1 MTNVKRLEELKKID
15 YHFEVYIRNHTK
27 ILLSVPN
34 ATQESVATLIVDRIA
49 NIINNNK
56 VGNNE

>member
-1 MTNVKRLEELKKID
+1 MTNVERLEELKKID

-49 NIINNNK
+49 NIINK
-56 VGNNE
+56 VGKDV